1 MEYWMPNSAQVGENP
16 VGRVGAQRGEDGPV
30 DLSVAKSE
38 SHLHRAAKLANVYRA
53 FESDPA

>member
-1 MEYWMPNSAQVGENP
+1 MPNSAQVGENP